1 MTTRTRTKGHHHGL
15 FVLGFLF
22 YFLKLFN
29 LAALNHVDHAY
40 VMDMRRSLQSGNLL
54 YYLI

>member
-1 MTTRTRTKGHHHGL
+1 MTTRTRPKGHHHGL
-15 FVLGFLF
+15 VVLGFLF

-40 VMDMRRSLQSGNLL
+40 AMDMRRSLQSGNLL